1 MLRMT
6 TRERSSR
13 SGRALRIFYLSS
25 RRRWAKRGGAT
36 ARLLCIALLAG
47 SPQAFGDA
55 DELSMTKRRQPGI
68 LTGMPFMANLAPRT
82 FVDDAGRKLFL
93 ATVPR
98 RIVSLAPSVTEL
110 LFALQA
116 GDRVVGVTSLCDFP
130 PDAANK
136 PKVGQP
142 GANLERILALQPD
155 LLLAPQGF
163 LDADL
168 LGELE
173 RLKLPVFMLHA
184 RSLDDVL
191 THLGTLGRMLDRQRV
206 ADALAAELRA
216 RIQAVKAGTEGRPRP
231 RVLYVLNMDP
241 LITVG
246 PRTFLHQLI
255 ESAGGASIAADSPT
269 DYPRF
274 SMESV
279 LARDPEVLLFPSGA
293 TEGIAPADRAQWERW
308 PSLSAVRDRRL
319 VQVPSVLLDRPGP
332 RLVDGLELLA
342 RALHPEAFP
351 EHR

>member
-13 SGRALRIFYLSS
+13 SGRALRIFYLFS
-25 RRRWAKRGGAT
+25 RRRWTRRGAGAV
-36 ARLLCIALLAG
+36 LVLCVAIFTG

-55 DELSMTKRRQPGI
+55 DQKFMTKRRQPGI

-93 ATVPR
+93 AATPR

-110 LFALQA
+110 LFALEA
-116 GDRVVGVTSLCDFP
+116 GDRVVGVTSFCDFP
-130 PDAANK
+130 PEAAAK
-136 PKVGQP
+136 PKIGHS
-142 GANLERILALQPD
+142 GANLERIVALQPD
-155 LLLAPQGF
+155 LVIAPQGF

-168 LGELE
+168 LAELE
-173 RLKLPVFMLHA
+173 RLKLPVFLLQA

-191 THLGTLGRMLDRQRV
+191 AHLGILGRMLDRQRV
-206 ADALAAELRA
+206 ADDVAGALRV

-246 PRTFLHQLI
+246 PSTFLHHLI

-293 TEGIAPADRAQWERW
+293 TEGIAPSDRAQWEQW
-308 PSLSAVRDRRL
+308 PMLSAVRTRRL

-332 RLVDGLELLA
+332 RLVEGLEVLA

-351 EHR
+351 EHP

>member
-13 SGRALRIFYLSS
+13 SGRALRIFYLSDTQ
-25 RRRWAKRGGAT
+25 RGARHEGA
-36 ARLLCIALLAG
+36 AVVLLFLALLAG
-47 SPQAFGDA
+47 SSQAFGDV

-93 ATVPR
+93 ATAPR

-116 GDRVVGVTSLCDFP
+116 GDRVVGVTSFCDFP
-130 PDAANK
+130 PEAAGK
-136 PKVGQP
+136 PTVGQS
-142 GANLERILALQPD
+142 GANLERIVALQPD
-155 LLLAPQGF
+155 LVIAPHGF

-168 LGELE
+168 LAELE
-173 RLKLPVFMLHA
+173 RLKLPVFLLQA

-191 THLGTLGRMLDRQRV
+191 AHLGILGRMLDRQQA
-206 ADALAAELRA
+206 ADAVVAALRT

-246 PRTFLHQLI
+246 PRTFLHHLI
-255 ESAGGASIAADSPT
+255 ELAGGESIAADSPT

-279 LARDPEVLLFPSGA
+279 LARDPEVVLFPSGA
-293 TEGIAPADRAQWERW
+293 TEGIAPADRAQWEQW
-308 PSLSAVRDRRL
+308 PMLSAVRTRRL

-332 RLVDGLELLA
+332 RLADGLELLA
-342 RALHPEAFP
+342 RALHPGAFP
-351 EHR
+351 EKP